1 MIESNSMIDIFA
13 VVEMQRETVERWHH
27 QTLDNPFPET
37 SFLAAV
43 CCQHQFNFLLWHQ
56 EDIARRRDVSDSE
69 IANVKRAIDSYNQ
82 QRNDWIE
89 TIDNCVSNLVDR
101 LKVTLVAGALMNT
114 ETPGSTI
121 DRLSILSLRIYHLRE
136 QLERTDVDQQHRE
149 KVSQK
154 LSICETQK
162 DDLATAA
169 GQLISDIFAG
179 RKRHR
184 TYQQLKMYNDP
195 TLNPALYRTSTQ
207 DSSAG

>member
-1 MIESNSMIDIFA
+1 MIESNSMIDIFG
-13 VVEMQRETVERWHH
+13 VIEMQRETARRWHH
-27 QTLDNPFPET
+27 QTPDNPFPES

-82 QRNDWIE
+82 QRHDWIE
-89 TIDNCVSNLVDR
+89 TIDDCIGDLVDR
-101 LKVTLVAGALMNT
+101 LNVSLVAGALMNT
-114 ETPGSTI
+114 ETPGSAI
-121 DRLSILSLRIYHLRE
+121 DRLSILALRIYHLRE
-136 QLERTDVDQQHRE
+136 QLERTDVDQQHRD

-162 DDLATAA
+162 DDLATAS

-207 DSSAG
+207 DSPSG